1 MLKAFKVLSLSAEP
15 GAGPVLIVYIKVY
28 MIYNIYV
35 YICSDKK
42 VKKYWPSCSSHFMK
56 SMNHLVNN
64 STSPQFAC
72 VDYIFDFPL
81 NLLVR
86 TIV

>member
-1 MLKAFKVLSLSAEP
+1 M
-15 GAGPVLIVYIKVY
+15 YIY
-28 MIYNIYV
+28 
-35 YICSDKK
+35 SDKK
-42 VKKYWPSCSSHFMK
+42 VKKYWPSCSSHFMR